1 MQTRGLFH
9 RLDTKYRPLEKLNG
23 DGDRTMLTCTYVY
36 VLLYEGKCK
45 WSYGPSYHVD
55 FPLNIFIHSFNQVHV
70 RPVSLKHDGTDG
82 TDGTVKSV
90 NTDGTA
96 SERADGTDGTDVK

>member
-9 RLDTKYRPLEKLNG
+9 RLDTKYRPLEKLDG

-70 RPVSLKHDGTDG
+70 RLLTQNRNSSRLEHQRLLLCPAFQYHAVWWI
-82 TDGTVKSV
+82 
-90 NTDGTA
+90 
-96 SERADGTDGTDVK
+96 